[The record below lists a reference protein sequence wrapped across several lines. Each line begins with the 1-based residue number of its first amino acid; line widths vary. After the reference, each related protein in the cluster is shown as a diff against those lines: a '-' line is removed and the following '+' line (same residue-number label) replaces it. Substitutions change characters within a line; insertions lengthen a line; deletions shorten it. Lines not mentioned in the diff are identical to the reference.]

1 MRTCLALFL
10 LLALAGASRAY
21 ALDLGPVHI
30 RGTDVK
36 VGGEVKYNV
45 VIDKITREEAKTG
58 EEKNAKIRTIY
69 GHRKDGDDKFEITVP
84 YDDLDDDSKDM
95 LKKVEEGKT
104 FNMKVK
110 RMDDNWKLIKLREK
124 D

>member
-1 MRTCLALFL
+1 MRTCMALFL
-10 LLALAGASRAY
+10 LVALAGVARVQ

-36 VGGEVKYNV
+36 VGSEVKYNV
-45 VIDKITREEAKTG
+45 VVDKVTREEAKSG
-58 EEKNAKIRTIY
+58 EEKSAKIRTIY

-84 YDDLDDDSKDM
+84 HDDLDDDSKDM

-104 FNMKVK
+104 FNMKIK